1 MKIIKTKFKGLYVFE
16 GQTFRDQR
24 GFLRECFRKKII
36 KRNLVFSI
44 VSKSKKNVLRGL
56 HLQVHKPQEKFL
68 TVLKGKILDVAVDL
82 RRSSKTFGK
91 HFKIILSEKK
101 SNHLL
106 IPKGFAHGFLSL
118 EKESIVLYNCST
130 YRYKKGERSIIW
142 NDKDLKIRWGIKN
155 PVVSKKDQKG
165 LALKEFLK
173 Y

>member
-1 MKIIKTKFKGLYVFE
+1 MYVFE
-16 GQTFRDQR
+16 GQTFKDQR

-165 LALKEFLK
+165 LTLKEFIK
-173 Y
+173 

>member
-1 MKIIKTKFKGLYVFE
+1 MKIVKTKFKGLYVFE
-16 GQTFRDQR
+16 GQTFKDQR

-82 RRSSKTFGK
+82 RKSSKTFGK

-130 YRYKKGERSIIW
+130 Y
-142 NDKDLKIRWGIKN
+142 
-155 PVVSKKDQKG
+155 
-165 LALKEFLK
+165 
-173 Y
+173 

>member
-16 GQTFRDQR
+16 GQTFKDQR

-165 LALKEFLK
+165 LTLKEFLK
-173 Y
+173 

>member
-16 GQTFRDQR
+16 GQTFKDQR

>member
-1 MKIIKTKFKGLYVFE
+1 MKIVKTKFKGLYVFE
-16 GQTFRDQR
+16 GQMFKDQR

-165 LALKEFLK
+165 LTLKEFIK
-173 Y
+173 

>member
-165 LALKEFLK
+165 LTLKEFIK
-173 Y
+173 

>member
-1 MKIIKTKFKGLYVFE
+1 MRIKKTKFRGLVILN
-16 GQTFRDQR
+16 GVRHQDQR
-24 GFLRECFRKKII
+24 GYLRELVIEKLIKKKFKFQITS
-36 KRNLVFSI
+36 L
-44 VSKSKKNVLRGL
+44 SKKNVLRGL

-165 LALKEFLK
+165 LTLKEFIK
-173 Y
+173 